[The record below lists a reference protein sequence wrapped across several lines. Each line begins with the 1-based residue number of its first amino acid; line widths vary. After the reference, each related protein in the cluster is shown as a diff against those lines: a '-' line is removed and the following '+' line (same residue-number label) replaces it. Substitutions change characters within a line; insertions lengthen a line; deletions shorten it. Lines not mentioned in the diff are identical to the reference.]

1 MSCGSASLNTNK
13 NIQKQNK
20 KQQTQNKITHGQV
33 NLLCGKARG
42 AIMGLSRVLSCCDCW
57 DAGFAAVAVVGPV
70 AGEAGGVYGADALS
84 TLAQRCGRQRGGGG
98 GGG

>member
-1 MSCGSASLNTNK
+1 M
-13 NIQKQNK
+13 
-20 KQQTQNKITHGQV
+20 THDQV
-33 NLLCGKARG
+33 YLLCGKG
-42 AIMGLSRVLSCCDCW
+42 AIMGLGSVLSCCGCW
-57 DAGFAAVAVVGPV
+57 DAGFAAAAVVGPV